1 MKFELSVKEARTWSI
16 EKFKNLS
23 DDDRYYALIRATQK
37 DLESRKFLEESGFD
51 VPIENLYYGTD
62 TYYKLLETV
71 KDNFPLLF
79 HIRIKLSKKE
89 ADKQKAFMLSPR
101 SIIPLKND
109 LSYNGKVY
117 PIKEKCIDGEY
128 EICYYQKGA
137 VMGSVKWKDNY
148 FKASE
153 YDHILLSCSDAV
165 RSLIL
170 KEQLSG
176 FEFGTIFNI
185 TKKVEEPFYNIV
197 PKNQCSEYAI
207 VDKLAVEKYREDY
220 DCRFV
225 NFDGIRIYEKGSLDN
240 IEDIMFTKEATGCK
254 KGDIIVSQR
263 FRQFYIKN
271 NLKGL
276 DFKPTFEVGTELF
289 EEYDEFIK
297 EFSKDLVAFNEN
309 HRIGIFNEIPASKL
323 INGIL

>member
-1 MKFELSVKEARTWSI
+1 MKLELSVKEASTWTI
-16 EKFKNLS
+16 EQFKNMS
-23 DDDRYYALIRATQK
+23 DDDRYQALMCAAQK
-37 DLESRKFLEESGFD
+37 DLDSRKFLEKSGFD
-51 VPIENLYYGTD
+51 VPIGNLYYGTD

-71 KDNFPLLF
+71 KDKFPLLF
-79 HIRIKLSKKE
+79 NIHIKLLKKE
-89 ADKQKAFMLSPR
+89 MDSLKAFILRVR

-117 PIKEKCIDGEY
+117 PIKEKCIDGKY

-137 VMGSVKWKDNY
+137 VMGSIKWKDNY

-153 YDHILLSCSDAV
+153 YDHILLSCSDVA

-185 TKKVEEPFYNIV
+185 TKKIEEPFYNIV
-197 PKNQCSEYAI
+197 PKSQCSEYAI
-207 VDKLAVEKYREDY
+207 IDQLAVEKYREDY

-225 NFDGIRIYEKGSLDN
+225 DFDGVRIYEKGSLDN

-263 FRQFYIKN
+263 FRQFYLKN
-271 NLKGL
+271 KFKGV
-276 DFKPTFEVGTELF
+276 DFMPIFEIDTEEF
-289 EEYDEFIK
+289 YEYNNFIK
-297 EFSKDLVAFNEN
+297 ELAKELYSFNDK
-309 HRIGIFNEIPASKL
+309 HVIGILNEVSVSSVL
-323 INGIL
+323 